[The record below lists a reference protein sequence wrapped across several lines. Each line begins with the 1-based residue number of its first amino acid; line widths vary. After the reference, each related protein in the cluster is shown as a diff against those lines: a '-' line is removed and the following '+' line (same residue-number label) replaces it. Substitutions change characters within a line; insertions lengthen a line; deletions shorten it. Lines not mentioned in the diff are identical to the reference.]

1 MSQPR
6 VAVIGAGAF
15 GQNHCRVVHESA
27 RAQLA
32 AIVDTDAARAQ
43 EAAARYQSLALTD
56 VRHLPGK
63 IDAAVIAA
71 PTTVHAEIGCHLLA
85 AGVDVLVE
93 KPIAIDLA
101 SADRLIA
108 AAAQA
113 GRILQVGHLE
123 RFNPA
128 VLALEQRVT
137 LPLFFEIHRMNL
149 FSPRS
154 LDVDVV
160 LDLMIH
166 DVDLVL
172 ALAKAEP
179 EEIRAAGIS
188 ILSGKVDIANVRLQF
203 PNGCVANL
211 TASRISTAR
220 VRKLRLF
227 QPRQYLSLDYGRQ
240 DLAVFSVGEDR
251 QIGFEQAR
259 IAKVEP
265 LKSQLDAFLDS
276 VETRNSPKTSGHA
289 ARQTLGAAL
298 AILDK
303 IEEHSQVVSHSLASG
318 WKP

>member
-1 MSQPR
+1 MLS
-6 VAVIGAGAF
+6 VAVIGAGQF
-15 GQNHCRVVHESA
+15 GRNHCRVVHESQ

-32 AIVDTDAARAQ
+32 AIADTDTARAQ
-43 EAAARYQSLALTD
+43 EAAARYQTIALSD
-56 VRHLPGK
+56 ARDLPGK
-63 IDAAVIAA
+63 IDAAIIAA
-71 PTTVHAEIGCHLLA
+71 PTTVHADIGCYLLD
-85 AGVDVLVE
+85 AGIDVLVE
-93 KPIAIDLA
+93 KPIATDLA
-101 SADRLIA
+101 SAGRLIDA
-108 AAAQA
+108 AARA

-172 ALAKAEP
+172 ALARSEP

-211 TASRISTAR
+211 TASRISTER

-227 QPRQYLSLDYGRQ
+227 QPHQYLSLDYARQ
-240 DLAVFSVGEDR
+240 DLAVFSVSGDR
-251 QIGFEQAR
+251 QIGFEQAAV
-259 IAKVEP
+259 IKGEP
-265 LKSQLDAFLDS
+265 LKLQFDAFLDS
-276 VETRNSPKTSGHA
+276 VASRSLPKSSGSA
-289 ARQTLGAAL
+289 ARRTLAAAL

-303 IEEHSQVVSHSLASG
+303 IKEHSEIVSRTIG
-318 WKP
+318 